1 MQDAE
6 GYRFMRVRTFLAHRV
21 GQMTQWSS
29 LILIGGMLFGSPS
42 LMALGGVMLA
52 GLVLF
57 ALVSLPVERN
67 ASDRALVSLQ
77 QTGLA
82 EAGELEGA
90 RQVLR
95 AAACTYLAALGQRLG
110 SFLFFVIVVAAA
122 LGVWQR

>member
-1 MQDAE
+1 M
-6 GYRFMRVRTFLAHRV
+6 
-21 GQMTQWSS
+21 
-29 LILIGGMLFGSPS
+29 
-42 LMALGGVMLA
+42 
-52 GLVLF
+52 
-57 ALVSLPVERN
+57 LVSLPVERN